1 MGSGVRSRKA
11 KADGALKMKHVFA
24 QAVGLLAAVAGIGL
38 ATGSAYASLTAAGVA
53 VVVVSTALEAAS
65 R

>member
-1 MGSGVRSRKA
+1 
-11 KADGALKMKHVFA
+11 MKHALA
-24 QAVGLLAAVAGIGL
+24 QAVGLLAAVAGVGL
-38 ATGSAYASLTAAGVA
+38 ATGNAYASLTAAGVA